1 LLTGARYHADGDE
14 LTMSGFQ
21 IRTIKWLQTPTFA
34 QSAETW
40 RARRQAA
47 RQSFESTTSAI
58 MSSFRSINSDFATGM
73 SSIAASTAVKRMQDE
88 AKAKAADNA
97 NAIDFSA

>member
-1 LLTGARYHADGDE
+1 MRDGNG
-14 LTMSGFQ
+14 LIMAGFQ
-21 IRTIKWLQTPTFA
+21 IKTIKWVRTPSA
-34 QSAETW
+34 AESAETW

-58 MSSFRSINSDFATGM
+58 MSSFTSINSDFATGM

-88 AKAKAADNA
+88 AKAKAAENA